1 MLKTYKSKQKFKT
14 NIMKHLLIITTII
27 IHFFSYGQN
36 TQLSLKIDGNY
47 NGENIHINNPISE
60 EEVGYSI
67 TTIYVNDRLITDQ
80 INLPIIEIDFSKL
93 SIQIGEQVK
102 ININHK
108 INTLPKILNPEV
120 ISRNCYTNE
129 TSRFYIQL

>member
-1 MLKTYKSKQKFKT
+1 
-14 NIMKHLLIITTII
+14 MKHLLIITTII

-120 ISRNCYTNE
+120 ISRNCYPNE